1 MNTDSIPSG
10 LQPFSQLKAGPT
22 TSSSKSTAVPASPTT
37 TAPSQF
43 PNRQQL
49 KNSGRDEQIN
59 GSSDKAIAALVRRVL
74 CPQSGNY
81 GGATSP
87 YAPEELLPPLTSSN
101 DVDRQLYAL
110 VAMIIKEFI
119 SSWYSKITSDQALI
133 NEVLQLIA
141 HLTRALEQR
150 LRETDIAQLALD
162 DIPALVEAHI
172 ISYRLA
178 KEQSNLSGL
187 SPSSREIYHALN
199 PHPALSPA
207 PVTSDIDS
215 ITQQRDNE
223 EIYRRLL
230 VDGVLAV
237 LLPTEDLENA
247 CLRTLLSDILSDL
260 ILGNQISD
268 KVCEGWF
275 LWDSTTKLLDML
287 SRDNDGRG
295 HGATQAEIPRPN
307 QLQQFGLLS
316 NTDGENDQASPTTQ
330 SRVSRWIW
338 QILQYGFFAYVTLR
352 FIVAGLFRNAS
363 TPPVIPNLRS
373 PVDESSAKDDGTRK
387 RPVLDYRLFGMLSQ
401 LLDVPRR
408 MPWLGG
414 LLALFQYFILA
425 GPGKVGDTGSVLDR
439 SCTPSTWSGL
449 AGVLR
454 REPEKPKVV
463 DSRIDGLWA
472 NSQGSKPRF
481 SLRPISGGHWKKV
494 EGQAGRQCSGFTLH
508 ACCIDHLICWWM
520 HGASFAIATTG
531 AHSPRLLCAYG
542 CSGVIGQAR
551 PFPCRAGTRL
561 RCPSPPEEAG
571 SGPLESSR
579 DRRQD
584 NLGLADQELAGATTP
599 SRRWRRYLASE
610 SRTPLA
616 EMAFSYSLVFSP
628 NFTSA
633 SEIQPRFLHENIEEY
648 VITPALLPNLLQASR
663 EALFPQ
669 NPRPKPEP
677 SVSRGEVLTST
688 STPTLPTPGAPSSIS
703 ATQTTAASGGTTI
716 TPSDIAT
723 TVSPDQQRHPSPAEV
738 ASIRRKCALGIL
750 SLVPRPIARRLFG
763 VPAEVGPR
771 QISSSVQPRA
781 QSPHQSQTSGS
792 GARMD
797 RLSSSPSHLSPSSG
811 GTGSGDDSGSNVE
824 EPLLASAIESDIL
837 DLFAD
842 EYCNKHL
849 VYSIIE
855 TVLARLLP
863 ELSDR
868 SIAELMEDRAVL
880 VPAA

>member
-1 MNTDSIPSG
+1 MTTDPVSSG

-22 TSSSKSTAVPASPTT
+22 TSSSRSTAVPTSPTS
-37 TAPSQF
+37 TAASQF
-43 PNRQQL
+43 PNRQPL
-49 KNSGRDEQIN
+49 KNNSRDEQLN
-59 GSSDKAIAALVRRVL
+59 GSNDKAMAALVRRVL
-74 CPQSGNY
+74 CPQPGNH
-81 GGATSP
+81 GSATSLN
-87 YAPEELLPPLTSSN
+87 APEELLPPLTSSN
-101 DVDRQLYAL
+101 DVDRQLYTL

-150 LRETDIAQLALD
+150 LRGTDIAQLVLD

-172 ISYRLA
+172 ICTL
-178 KEQSNLSGL
+178 
-187 SPSSREIYHALN
+187 
-199 PHPALSPA
+199 
-207 PVTSDIDS
+207 DIES
-215 ITQQRDNE
+215 VTQQRNNE

-230 VDGVLAV
+230 MDGVLAV

-260 ILGNQISD
+260 ILGNQISG

-287 SRDNDGRG
+287 SRDNDGHG
-295 HGATQAEIPRPN
+295 HGATEAEILRPN

-316 NTDGENDQASPTTQ
+316 STDDENDRLTAPTQ
-330 SRVSRWIW
+330 SQVSSWIW
-338 QILQYGFFAYVTLR
+338 QILQYGFSAYVTLR
-352 FIVAGLFRNAS
+352 FIVAGLFRNAF

-373 PVDESSAKDDGTRK
+373 PASFVDESTAKYHGTGK

-439 SCTPSTWSGL
+439 
-449 AGVLR
+449 
-454 REPEKPKVV
+454 
-463 DSRIDGLWA
+463 
-472 NSQGSKPRF
+472 
-481 SLRPISGGHWKKV
+481 
-494 EGQAGRQCSGFTLH
+494 
-508 ACCIDHLICWWM
+508 
-520 HGASFAIATTG
+520 
-531 AHSPRLLCAYG
+531 
-542 CSGVIGQAR
+542 
-551 PFPCRAGTRL
+551 
-561 RCPSPPEEAG
+561 
-571 SGPLESSR
+571 
-579 DRRQD
+579 
-584 NLGLADQELAGATTP
+584 
-599 SRRWRRYLASE
+599 
-610 SRTPLA
+610 
-616 EMAFSYSLVFSP
+616 
-628 NFTSA
+628 
-633 SEIQPRFLHENIEEY
+633 FLHENIEEY
-648 VITPALLPNLLQASR
+648 VLTPALLPNLLQASR

-669 NPRPKPEP
+669 NPRPKPEL
-677 SVSRGEVLTST
+677 SVNRGEVLTST
-688 STPTLPTPGAPSSIS
+688 SPPTLPMPGAPPSIN
-703 ATQTTAASGGTTI
+703 ATQTTTASGDNAI

-763 VPAEVGPR
+763 VLAEACPGPGE
-771 QISSSVQPRA
+771 ISSSVQPPA

-797 RLSSSPSHLSPSSG
+797 RLSSSPSHSLPALSSDSS
-811 GTGSGDDSGSNVE
+811 GSGDDSNSDVE
-824 EPLLASAIESDIL
+824 ESLLASAIESDVL

-855 TVLARLLP
+855 TVLAKLLP

-868 SIAELMEDRAVL
+868 SISELMEDRAVL